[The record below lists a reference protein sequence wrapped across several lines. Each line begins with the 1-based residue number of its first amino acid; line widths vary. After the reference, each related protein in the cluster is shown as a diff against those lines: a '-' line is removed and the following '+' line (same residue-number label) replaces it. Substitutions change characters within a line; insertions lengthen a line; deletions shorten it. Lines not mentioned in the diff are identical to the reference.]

1 MRLPKLTCFHS
12 LVLAFCVAVSSPVA
26 INAQNETSLARQT
39 VEALKVTEP
48 NGTFHSKVIHV
59 NASGT
64 YPTIASAITALAGGS
79 GHIIIDDGYSAVVP
93 SFTLGV
99 IPCQNANTP
108 WAQILEMGANVSL
121 YTTGSI
127 KLECGGYVYGDN
139 RDGAVITPC
148 TGTNTPVAG
157 CSAFTYASGIA
168 YAIDMGDFVNNSA
181 LIDARVE
188 GVTINI
194 NLPNSVGIRGRGLNE
209 NSYIARNAIENDTNV
224 GILIDGSTIVTAN
237 FKIDDNQ
244 ILDNNAST
252 AYGIELINAGTVR
265 MTRNTVSSNTLI
277 QSTGACFYITGSNAG
292 YFSGNDLADGHCEKH
307 NDGVLVDGNPGL
319 NIFSLDV
326 NGGAG
331 GSNALRIASTANTN
345 VTGYWM
351 RNNTP
356 SNNVVLNQ
364 VARCPLTL
372 SANNPPAPGG
382 VITDYHFTIGATACS
397 NSWYDALGW
406 HGFNIPIV
414 ASLTT
419 TSGTSDNVILTG
431 MTSSGHCLALTPTNA
446 SAATNIATSYISAKA
461 ANQIT
466 VTHTATAGMTYDV
479 SCTPN

>member
-1 MRLPKLTCFHS
+1 
-12 LVLAFCVAVSSPVA
+12 
-26 INAQNETSLARQT
+26 

-209 NSYIARNAIENDTNV
+209 NSYIGRNAIENDTNV

-356 SNNVVLNQ
+356 FNNVVLNQ

-372 SANNPPAPGG
+372 GRC
-382 VITDYHFTIGATACS
+382 DYRLSFYHWVNCLFKFLVRRPWLARIQHPDRSFAD
-397 NSWYDALGW
+397 NHLW
-406 HGFNIPIV
+406 HQRQRDPDGHDLQW
-414 ASLTT
+414 SL
-419 TSGTSDNVILTG
+419 SGS
-431 MTSSGHCLALTPTNA
+431 H
-446 SAATNIATSYISAKA
+446 
-461 ANQIT
+461 ANQRQRGNE
-466 VTHTATAGMTYDV
+466 HCHKLHFGK
-479 SCTPN
+479 SREPNHRNAHGNGWNDLRRILHAQLKEDDSLCSQNQPKIERIP